1 MLSSPYSQL
10 AASFL
15 NVTAPVVRFIT
26 ESKWAGRVAE
36 AEISDF
42 VVDKLQEVLTGGYF
56 ADDRRSTG

>member
-42 VVDKLQEVLTGGYF
+42 VVDKLQEVLTGG
-56 ADDRRSTG
+56 